1 MIAKITDSNVGDSLR
16 LAQQY
21 VETDIWKR
29 VIHVIKHVE
38 AISSYEI
45 ATFIKSLNKD
55 DVEFFL
61 KTLQCFYHDMLSY
74 KISSDPNVIVIH
86 ELRDEIMKRIVKVS
100 YNCIYNSID
109 AIVKAAERIEA
120 NANIDSILEVMLFN
134 IKEANNGAN
143 CRC

>member
-1 MIAKITDSNVGDSLR
+1 
-16 LAQQY
+16 
-21 VETDIWKR
+21 
-29 VIHVIKHVE
+29 
-38 AISSYEI
+38 
-45 ATFIKSLNKD
+45 
-55 DVEFFL
+55 
-61 KTLQCFYHDMLSY
+61 MLSY

-109 AIVKAAERIEA
+109 AIVKAIRRIEA